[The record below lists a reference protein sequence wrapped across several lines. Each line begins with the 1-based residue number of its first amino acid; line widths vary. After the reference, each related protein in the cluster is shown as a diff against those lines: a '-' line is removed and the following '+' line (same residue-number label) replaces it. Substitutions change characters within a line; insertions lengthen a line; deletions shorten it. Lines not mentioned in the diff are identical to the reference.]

1 MTIRLKSCP
10 KCAGD
15 VRVDRDQYGW
25 FEQCI
30 QCGYIRDLEPIT
42 IAPEKKSPEKGES
55 WSEGSIELKPIE
67 PFSLSPDLGRKQ
79 NV

>member
-42 IAPEKKSPEKGES
+42 IAPEKKSPEKGEV

-67 PFSLSPDLGRKQ
+67 PFSLPPGLGRKRS
-79 NV
+79 N